1 MIKFDYNTN
10 NLHEAI
16 GMTSIELESLSDR
29 LADKS
34 YEMHKENLSKGAVAQ
49 FIAETLSY

>member
-34 YEMHKENLSKGAVAQ
+34 LYLQRKFK
-49 FIAETLSY
+49 